1 MEPIAIAR
9 RYLRTWFLIDFI
21 SSVPLDY
28 IILALSPDANITQM
42 MHAGTSSGGS
52 RISGKGGAGA
62 AKPRGDW
69 CGRGVPSPPGWGLE
83 KKIEILLLKLR
94 ILVYS
99 E

>member
-52 RISGKGGAGA
+52 RISGRGGGGGGEAT
-62 AKPRGDW
+62 RGLVW
-69 CGRGVPSPPGWGLE
+69 EGCPLPTGVGSGE
-83 KKIEILLLKLR
+83 KN
-94 ILVYS
+94 
-99 E
+99 